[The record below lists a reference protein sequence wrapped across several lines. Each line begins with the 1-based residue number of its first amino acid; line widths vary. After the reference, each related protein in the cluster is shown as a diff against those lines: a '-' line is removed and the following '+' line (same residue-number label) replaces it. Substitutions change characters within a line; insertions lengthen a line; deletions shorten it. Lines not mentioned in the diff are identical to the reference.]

1 MMPEPVLAGR
11 VMMPIRA
18 WDAVVQGAEVNH
30 RQLFR
35 HLIFRSKD
43 PGARFRV
50 AIYR

>member
-1 MMPEPVLAGR
+1 MMLEPALAGH

-18 WDAVVQGAEVNH
+18 RDAFVQGASVNH